1 MKIPKS
7 NSLVVSVPKERNY
20 HIDEGCYRARIQK
33 FIRVTH
39 QKSMSQGENLR
50 IVFEVTVPGKD
61 KCLNLAKAEFKLDL
75 NQGSELRNVITRLI
89 GKEAMSALSGSS
101 FDFDQLKGME
111 VEVEIRHIITD
122 KSENYDY
129 PFVKVSDI
137 QKPGTMGLPEPEPQP
152 ELVEEDD
159 DSKEVSCY

>member
-1 MKIPKS
+1 MVP
-7 NSLVVSVPKERNY
+7 VPKERNY
-20 HIDEGCYRARIQK
+20 HIDEGCYRARIHK
-33 FIRVTH
+33 LIRVTNYNG
-39 QKSMSQGENLR
+39 KGNVDILR

>member
-1 MKIPKS
+1 VGSPTPD
-7 NSLVVSVPKERNY
+7 N
-20 HIDEGCYRARIQK
+20 
-33 FIRVTH
+33 
-39 QKSMSQGENLR
+39 NLPVAGVA
-50 IVFEVTVPGKD
+50 IVFYQP
-61 KCLNLAKAEFKLDL
+61 
-75 NQGSELRNVITRLI
+75 TRLI

-152 ELVEEDD
+152 ELVEEED